1 MRQCVNMF
9 HVTSSLIHVVVV
21 SLSCDTPPPNPQPQT
36 LCPFVFIYLMIHLSA
51 YEGKKRKN

>member
-21 SLSCDTPPPNPQPQT
+21 SLSCDTPPPNPQT
-36 LCPFVFIYLMIHLSA
+36 LCPFVFIYLMIHLST